1 MTTLSPST
9 GLPVLDEVLHGI
21 RPRDNIIWQVE
32 SIDDYLYYGGPII
45 YTTVAPEE
53 IINLLSRQKTKE
65 QQAPNIALFSLANH
79 YNL

>member
-32 SIDDYLYYGGPII
+32 SIDDYLYYGGP
-45 YTTVAPEE
+45 
-53 IINLLSRQKTKE
+53 RG
-65 QQAPNIALFSLANH
+65 NH
-79 YNL
+79 

>member
-1 MTTLSPST
+1 M
-9 GLPVLDEVLHGI
+9 
-21 RPRDNIIWQVE
+21 
-32 SIDDYLYYGGPII
+32 II

-79 YNL
+79 YNCSTTRQPLIYQFRKNSLLVSALMA